1 MTADSATAT
10 RRDESDAIAGVERTL
25 DALEAE
31 GARLFDAA
39 SCDCVRTLITRAEQL
54 GGRAG
59 AILSARA
66 ADHVARLGTRFRAAR
81 DEAAARIPHH
91 DGDDLPAQKLT
102 RALARGDVVSV
113 RRALRKRARAPGPPI
128 EARHLPARQRAT
140 VAYDDALAELVA
152 AFALARADEGVPED
166 AGPYNPLRIAS
177 ELLSRMRAVS
187 PLYLTAQLNRLE
199 ELASLLTL
207 PELPAEPSR
216 TLPRKKRGTLKR
228 GT

>member
-1 MTADSATAT
+1 MGAPAEHA
-10 RRDESDAIAGVERTL
+10 RDVDAQPLTETERAL

-39 SCDCVRTLITRAEQL
+39 SCDCVRTLITRAEEL

-59 AILSARA
+59 TLLGARA
-66 ADHVARLGTRFRAAR
+66 ADHVARLGGRFRR
-81 DEAAARIPHH
+81 MREEATQR
-91 DGDDLPAQKLT
+91 LVAQGERATPKLE
-102 RALARGDVVSV
+102 RALARGDVVPV
-113 RRALRKRARAPGPPI
+113 RRALRRHARLPRPI
-128 EARHLPARQRAT
+128 EAHRVPARRQIMGT
-140 VAYDDALAELVA
+140 YDDALAELVA
-152 AFALARADEGVPED
+152 AFALARADESVPED

-177 ELLSRMRAVS
+177 DLLSRMRAVS

-216 TLPRKKRGTLKR
+216 TLPRKKRKALKR
-228 GT
+228 SS

>member
-1 MTADSATAT
+1 MTAGSATAT
-10 RRDESDAIAGVERTL
+10 RRSEDDVLAEVERML

-31 GARLFDAA
+31 GARLFDAP
-39 SCDCVRTLITRAEQL
+39 SCDCVRTLITQAEARA
-54 GGRAG
+54 GRAG

-66 ADHVARLGTRFRAAR
+66 ADHVERLATRFRTAR
-81 DEAAARIPHH
+81 DAAAARIPPT
-91 DGDDLPAQKLT
+91 GDVPAQKLA

-113 RRALRKRARAPGPPI
+113 RRALRRRARAPGPAI
-128 EARHLPARQRAT
+128 EARQLPAQRRAT
-140 VAYDDALAELVA
+140 VVYDDALAELVA

-177 ELLSRMRAVS
+177 ELLSRMRTVS

-216 TLPRKKRGTLKR
+216 TLPRKKRGALKR
-228 GT
+228 GS

>member
-1 MTADSATAT
+1 MGAAAEHARADEAHPLA
-10 RRDESDAIAGVERTL
+10 EAERAL

-39 SCDCVRTLITRAEQL
+39 SCDCVRTLITRAEEL

-59 AILSARA
+59 TLLSARA
-66 ADHVARLGTRFRAAR
+66 VDHVARLGARFRR
-81 DEAAARIPHH
+81 MREEAAQQLAAAGERATP
-91 DGDDLPAQKLT
+91 KLE
-102 RALARGDVVSV
+102 RALARGDVVPV
-113 RRALRKRARAPGPPI
+113 RRALRKRARLPRPI
-128 EARHLPARQRAT
+128 EAHQLPTRRHIAGT
-140 VAYDDALAELVA
+140 YDDALAELVA
-152 AFALARADEGVPED
+152 AFALARADESVPED

-177 ELLSRMRAVS
+177 DLLSRMRAVS

-216 TLPRKKRGTLKR
+216 TLPRKKRKVLKR
-228 GT
+228 SS

>member
-1 MTADSATAT
+1 MRAAPERAADTHPLAET
-10 RRDESDAIAGVERTL
+10 ERAL

-39 SCDCVRTLITRAEQL
+39 SCDCVRTLITRAEEL

-59 AILSARA
+59 TLLAGRA
-66 ADHVARLGTRFRAAR
+66 ADHVARLGLRYRRMREQAA
-81 DEAAARIPHH
+81 EQLAAQDVSATT
-91 DGDDLPAQKLT
+91 KLA
-102 RALARGDVVSV
+102 RALARGDVVPV
-113 RRALRKRARAPGPPI
+113 RRALRKRARLPHAI
-128 EARHLPARQRAT
+128 AAHHLPARRRIT
-140 VAYDDALAELVA
+140 GDYDDALAELVA
-152 AFALARADEGVPED
+152 AFALARADESVPDD

-216 TLPRKKRGTLKR
+216 TLPRKKRGALKR
-228 GT
+228 SS